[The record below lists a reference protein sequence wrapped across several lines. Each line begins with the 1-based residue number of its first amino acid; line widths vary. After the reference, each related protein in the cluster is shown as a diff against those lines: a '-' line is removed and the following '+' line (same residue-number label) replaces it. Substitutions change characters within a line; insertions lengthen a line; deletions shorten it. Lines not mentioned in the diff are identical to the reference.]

1 MDVQKEHNL
10 NGYPT
15 VISYECTKK
24 IIEQMDKNIC
34 RIKIDNIQC
43 TGFFCKIPFPDHNK
57 ILPVL
62 ITSSHVI
69 NEEFLNKDD
78 AKIVLE
84 IGSNPNVKEL
94 NLKDKNKIIYTNSDY
109 DITLIE
115 LKAEDNI
122 SDFLELDDIIVDDII
137 SGKNKNEIFI
147 EENIYILEYVKGE
160 LNYSTG
166 ILRNIY
172 EDNKYHFIHTCGT
185 GNGSGG
191 SPILNVKTNR
201 VIGLHHSSVMSKRY
215 GRGTFLNYP
224 LKEFISIFIKQK

>member
-1 MDVQKEHNL
+1 MSLIKL
-10 NGYPT
+10 
-15 VISYECTKK
+15 ECAEK
-24 IIEQMDKNIC
+24 IIEQMKKNIC
-34 RIKIDNIQC
+34 KIILDQIQG

-84 IGSNPNVKEL
+84 IKADPNVKEL
-94 NLKDKNKIIYTNSDY
+94 NLKDKNKIIYTNIDY

-137 SGKNKNEIFI
+137 SDNNKNKILVDES
-147 EENIYILEYVKGE
+147 IYILEYVNGE

-166 ILRNIY
+166 ILSNTD
-172 EDNKYHFIHTCGT
+172 ENNKVLLRHTCGT
-185 GNGSGG
+185 GSGSAG
-191 SPILNVKTNR
+191 SPILNVKTNK
-201 VIGLHHSSVMSKRY
+201 VIGIHLSKVMNKSY
-215 GRGTFLNYP
+215 GLGTFLNYL
-224 LKEFISIFIKQK
+224 LKEFISLHTNQK

>member
-1 MDVQKEHNL
+1 MSLIKL
-10 NGYPT
+10 
-15 VISYECTKK
+15 ECAEK
-24 IIEQMDKNIC
+24 IIEQMKKNIC
-34 RIKIDNIQC
+34 KIILDQMQG

-84 IGSNPNVKEL
+84 IGAEPNIKEL
-94 NLKDKNKIIYTNSDY
+94 NLKDRIKYANKKYDTTIIE
-109 DITLIE
+109 I
-115 LKAEDNI
+115 KAEDNI

-137 SGKNKNEIFI
+137 LDNNKNKILVDES
-147 EENIYILEYVKGE
+147 IYILEYVKGE

-166 ILRNIY
+166 ILSNTD
-172 EDNKYHFIHTCGT
+172 ENNKVLLRHTCGT
-185 GNGSGG
+185 GSGSTG

-201 VIGLHHSSVMSKRY
+201 VIGIHLSKVMNKSY
-215 GRGTFLNYP
+215 GLGTFLNYL
-224 LKEFISIFIKQK
+224 LKEFISLHKNQK

>member
-1 MDVQKEHNL
+1 MSLIKL
-10 NGYPT
+10 
-15 VISYECTKK
+15 ECAEK
-24 IIEQMDKNIC
+24 IIEQMKKNIC
-34 RIKIDNIQC
+34 KIILDQIQG

-78 AKIVLE
+78 AKIILE
-84 IGSNPNVKEL
+84 IKADPNVKEL
-94 NLKDKNKIIYTNSDY
+94 NLKDRIKYANKKY
-109 DITLIE
+109 DTTIIE

-137 SGKNKNEIFI
+137 SDKNKNEIFVD
-147 EENIYILEYVKGE
+147 ENIYILEYVKGE

-166 ILRNIY
+166 ILRNTD
-172 EDNKYHFIHTCGT
+172 ENNKVLLRHTCGT
-185 GNGSGG
+185 GSGSTG

-201 VIGLHHSSVMSKRY
+201 VIGIHLSKVMNKSY
-215 GRGTFLNYP
+215 GLGTFLNYL
-224 LKEFISIFIKQK
+224 LKEFISLHTNQK

>member
-1 MDVQKEHNL
+1 MSLIKL
-10 NGYPT
+10 
-15 VISYECTKK
+15 ECAEK
-24 IIEQMDKNIC
+24 IIEQMKKNVC
-34 RIKIDNIQC
+34 KIILDQMQG

-57 ILPVL
+57 MLPVL
-62 ITSSHVI
+62 FTARHVI
-69 NEEFLNKDD
+69 NEEFFNKDD

-84 IGSNPNVKEL
+84 IKANPNVKEL
-94 NLKDKNKIIYTNSDY
+94 NLKDKNRIKYANKKY
-109 DITLIE
+109 DTTMIE
-115 LKAEDNI
+115 IKPEDNI

-137 SGKNKNEIFI
+137 LDNNKNKILVDES
-147 EENIYILEYVKGE
+147 IYILEYVNGE

-172 EDNKYHFIHTCGT
+172 EDNKYHFTHTCGR

-224 LKEFISIFIKQK
+224 LKEFISLHKNQK

>member
-1 MDVQKEHNL
+1 MSLIKL
-10 NGYPT
+10 
-15 VISYECTKK
+15 ECAEK
-24 IIEQMDKNIC
+24 IIEQMKKNVC
-34 RIKIDNIQC
+34 KIILDQMQG
-43 TGFFCKIPFPDHNK
+43 TGFFCKIPFPDHNNM
-57 ILPVL
+57 LPVL
-62 ITSSHVI
+62 STARHVI

-84 IGSNPNVKEL
+84 IKADPNVKEL
-94 NLKDKNKIIYTNSDY
+94 NLKDRIKYTNSDY

-137 SGKNKNEIFI
+137 SDKNKNEVFTD
-147 EENIYILEYVKGE
+147 EDIYILEYPIGE

-166 ILRNIY
+166 ILNNIY
-172 EDNKYHFIHTCGT
+172 EDNKYHFTHTCGT
-185 GNGSGG
+185 GYGSAG

-201 VIGLHHSSVMSKRY
+201 VIGLHHSSVMSERY

-224 LKEFISIFIKQK
+224 LKELISLH

>member
-1 MDVQKEHNL
+1 MFLIKL
-10 NGYPT
+10 
-15 VISYECTKK
+15 ECAEK
-24 IIEQMDKNIC
+24 IIEQMKKNIC
-34 RIKIDNIQC
+34 KIILDQIQG
-43 TGFFCKIPFPDHNK
+43 TGFFCKIPFPDHTK
-57 ILPVL
+57 MLPVL
-62 ITSSHVI
+62 FTAYHII
-69 NEEFLNKDD
+69 NEEILYKDE

-84 IGSNPNVKEL
+84 IKADQNIKEL
-94 NLKDKNKIIYTNSDY
+94 NLKDRIKYTNRDY

-172 EDNKYHFIHTCGT
+172 EDNKYHFTHTCGR

-201 VIGLHHSSVMSKRY
+201 VIGLHHSSVMSNKRY
-215 GRGTFLNYP
+215 GCGTFLNYP
-224 LKEFISIFIKQK
+224 LKEFISLHKNQK